1 MSRKR
6 IDSSEVGL
14 TPRTVTRRD
23 ALRILIGAGMCAVL
37 SPVIA
42 RAATTQEKLDAAQL
56 SYDEAQSKLD
66 QIGQE
71 YSAIADQLSQTQAQ
85 VGDLSS
91 QIDVKQAEIEQKQTE
106 IDAKQ
111 AEVEAKQEQLGD
123 RMCSAYKS
131 GGSSVLDILL
141 SSATFEELTSNIYYL
156 DKISAAD
163 QAMISEVKDL
173 KAELESQ
180 KSSLEAEKAE
190 LESQKS
196 QLESLQSQQ
205 EQQLEE
211 AQAKQAEAQ
220 DLVSNLSSEVK
231 ELMAQRDAELLA
243 AQKAAEEAA
252 RQEEERRKAAAAAA
266 AAAAN
271 KNNGSSGGS
280 NSGGSQTITGNGSLA
295 AVQSAAYSV
304 PSPGS
309 GLCAAWVTRVFAAAG
324 LNVGG
329 GNACDMYNW
338 YCYTSVSNIQ
348 PGMIVACPSAPY
360 SSAAMIYGHVGIYLG
375 NNTVRDNASGR
386 LRTSSLSAWVSEYSV
401 TSTVRCGWLGG
412 VALS

>member
-91 QIDVKQAEIEQKQTE
+91 QIDAKQAEIDQKQTE

-111 AEVEAKQEQLGD
+111 AEVEAKQQQLGD

-141 SSATFEELTSNIYYL
+141 SSATFE
-156 DKISAAD
+156 
-163 QAMISEVKDL
+163 
-173 KAELESQ
+173 
-180 KSSLEAEKAE
+180 
-190 LESQKS
+190 
-196 QLESLQSQQ
+196 
-205 EQQLEE
+205 
-211 AQAKQAEAQ
+211 
-220 DLVSNLSSEVK
+220 
-231 ELMAQRDAELLA
+231 
-243 AQKAAEEAA
+243 
-252 RQEEERRKAAAAAA
+252 
-266 AAAAN
+266 
-271 KNNGSSGGS
+271 
-280 NSGGSQTITGNGSLA
+280 
-295 AVQSAAYSV
+295 
-304 PSPGS
+304 
-309 GLCAAWVTRVFAAAG
+309 
-324 LNVGG
+324 
-329 GNACDMYNW
+329 
-338 YCYTSVSNIQ
+338 
-348 PGMIVACPSAPY
+348 
-360 SSAAMIYGHVGIYLG
+360 
-375 NNTVRDNASGR
+375 
-386 LRTSSLSAWVSEYSV
+386 
-401 TSTVRCGWLGG
+401 
-412 VALS
+412 

>member
-91 QIDVKQAEIEQKQTE
+91 QIDAKQAEIEQKQTE

-111 AEVEAKQEQLGD
+111 AEVEAKQQQLGD

-141 SSATFEELTSNIYYL
+141 SSATFEELTS
-156 DKISAAD
+156 
-163 QAMISEVKDL
+163 
-173 KAELESQ
+173 ELESQ

-196 QLESLQSQQ
+196 QLESLQAQQ

-252 RQEEERRKAAAAAA
+252 RQEEERRKAAAAA
-266 AAAAN
+266 N

-280 NSGGSQTITGNGSLA
+280 SSGGSGSGGSQTITGNGSLA

-360 SSAAMIYGHVGIYLG
+360 SSAAVIYGHVGIYLG